1 MKILLIADEESKYLW
16 DYYQPGKLD
25 GIDLIISCGD
35 LKPEYLRFLVTMCR
49 APLYYV
55 HGNHD
60 DRYENDPPEGCVC
73 IDDEIVN
80 FHGLRILGLGGCPRY
95 SPGKHQYSEREMR
108 GRIKALRWRLWRS
121 KGVDIVVS
129 HAPLRGYGDAD
140 DLPHRGFECFN
151 DFVTKYTP
159 RYWFYGHVHMRYNYK
174 QPRLLKKGMTTLV
187 NACERY
193 VIEVDVPRHA
203 AGGKP

>member
-1 MKILLIADEESKYLW
+1 MKILLVSDEESQYLW

-35 LKPEYLRFLVTMCR
+35 LKPEYLSFLVTMGK
-49 APLYYV
+49 APVYYV

-60 DRYENDPPEGCVC
+60 DRYATKPPEGCVC
-73 IDDEIVN
+73 IEDTVVN
-80 FHGLRILGLGGCPRY
+80 FRGLRIMGLGGCPRY
-95 SPGKHQYSEREMR
+95 SPGQHQYTEKEMKA
-108 GRIKALRWRLWRS
+108 RIRALRWKLWKS
-121 KGVDIVVS
+121 KGVDIIVT

-151 DFVTKYTP
+151 DLLDALTP
-159 RYWFYGHVHMRYNYK
+159 RYWFYGHVHMRYNHN
-174 QPRLLKKGMTTLV
+174 QPRILKKGMTTLV

-193 VIEVDVPRHA
+193 IIEVKTPGER
-203 AGGKP
+203 G

>member
-1 MKILLIADEESKYLW
+1 MKILLIADEESKFLW

-35 LKPEYLRFLVTMCR
+35 LKPEYLRFLVTLGNV
-49 APLYYV
+49 PLYYV

-60 DRYENDPPEGCVC
+60 DRYEKDPPEGCVC

-80 FHGLRILGLGGCPRY
+80 FRGLRILGLGGCPRY

-108 GRIKALRWRLWRS
+108 ARIAALRWRLWRS

-129 HAPLRGYGDAD
+129 HAPLRGWGDAD

-151 DFVTKYTP
+151 KFVEKYSP

-174 QPRLLKKGMTTLV
+174 QPRVLQKGETTLI

-193 VIEVDVPRHA
+193 IVDVEPRR
-203 AGGKP
+203 

>member
-1 MKILLIADEESKYLW
+1 MKILLVSDEECAFLW
-16 DYYQPGKLD
+16 DYYQPGRLD

-35 LKPEYLRFLVTMCR
+35 LKPEYLRFLVTMGH

-73 IDDEIVN
+73 IDDEVVN

-95 SPGKHQYSEREMR
+95 SPGKNQYSERQMQ
-108 GRIKALRWRLWRS
+108 GRIRRIGRQIRKAG
-121 KGVDIVVS
+121 GVDIVVS
-129 HAPLRGYGDAD
+129 HAPLRGWGDAD

-151 DFVTKYTP
+151 TFQETVSP
-159 RYWFYGHVHMRYNYK
+159 RYWFYGHVHMRYNHN
-174 QPRLLKKGMTTLV
+174 QPRILQKGMTTLV

-193 VIEVDVPRHA
+193 IIEVKTKSP
-203 AGGKP
+203 

>member
-1 MKILLIADEESKYLW
+1 MKILLIADEESKFLW

-35 LKPEYLRFLVTMCR
+35 LKPEYLRFLVTMGK

-73 IDDEIVN
+73 IDDEIVT
-80 FHGLRILGLGGCPRY
+80 FHGLRILGLGGSLRY
-95 SPGKHQYSEREMR
+95 SPGKHQYSERQMR
-108 GRIKALRWRLWRS
+108 SRIRALRWRLWRS

-129 HAPLRGYGDAD
+129 HAPLHGYGDAD

-151 DFVTKYTP
+151 QFLDKYTP
-159 RYWFYGHVHMRYNYK
+159 RYWFYGHVHMRYNHK
-174 QPRLLKKGMTTLV
+174 QPRVLQKGMTTLV

-193 VIEVDVPRHA
+193 VIEVKAPGERQS
-203 AGGKP
+203 

>member
-1 MKILLIADEESKYLW
+1 MKILLIADEESKFLW

-35 LKPEYLRFLVTMCR
+35 LKPEYLQFLVTMCH

-60 DRYENDPPEGCVC
+60 DRYENDPPDGCVC
-73 IDDEIVN
+73 IEDEIVT
-80 FHGLRILGLGGCPRY
+80 FRGLRILGLGGCPRY
-95 SPGKHQYSEREMR
+95 SPGKHQYSERQMR
-108 GRIKALRWRLWRS
+108 SRIRALRWQLWRS
-121 KGVDIVVS
+121 GGVDIVVS
-129 HAPLRGYGDAD
+129 HAPLRGWGDAD

-151 DFVTKYTP
+151 AFVTKYHP

-174 QPRLLKKGMTTLV
+174 QPRILQNGMTTLI

-193 VIEVDVPRHA
+193 IVEIKDKAPATRD
-203 AGGKP
+203 

>member
-1 MKILLIADEESKYLW
+1 MKVLLIADEESKYIW

-35 LKPEYLRFLVTMCR
+35 LKAEYLRFLVTMGK
-49 APLYYV
+49 APLYYI

-60 DRYENDPPEGCVC
+60 DRYDNDPPEGCVC
-73 IDDEIVN
+73 IDDEVVE
-80 FHGLRILGLGGCPRY
+80 FRGLRIMGLGGCPRY
-95 SPGKHQYSEREMR
+95 SPGKYQYTERQMR
-108 GRIKALRWRLWRS
+108 ARIRALKWRLRKL
-121 KGVDIVVS
+121 KGVDVVVS

-151 DFVTKYTP
+151 HLLEKYSP
-159 RYWFYGHVHMRYNYK
+159 AYWFYGHVHMRYNHN
-174 QPRLLKKGMTTLV
+174 QPRVLQKGATTLV

-193 VIEVDVPRHA
+193 IIEIPER
-203 AGGKP
+203 G

>member
-1 MKILLIADEESKYLW
+1 MKILLVSDEESKFLW

-35 LKPEYLRFLVTMCR
+35 LKAEYLRFLVTMGK
-49 APLYYV
+49 APLFYV

-60 DRYENDPPEGCVC
+60 DRYEQDPPEGCEC
-73 IDDEIVN
+73 IEDTVVEYG
-80 FHGLRILGLGGCPRY
+80 GLRILGLGGCPRY
-95 SPGKHQYSEREMR
+95 SPGENQYSERQMR
-108 GRIKALRWRLWRS
+108 SRIRGLRRQLRKS
-121 KGVDIVVS
+121 KGVDIVVT

-151 DFVTKYTP
+151 ALLDEYTP
-159 RYWFYGHVHMRYNYK
+159 RYWFYGHVHMRYNHN
-174 QPRLLKKGMTTLV
+174 QPRLLQKGMTTLV

-193 VIEVDVPRHA
+193 VIEVKAP
-203 AGGKP
+203 GEKG